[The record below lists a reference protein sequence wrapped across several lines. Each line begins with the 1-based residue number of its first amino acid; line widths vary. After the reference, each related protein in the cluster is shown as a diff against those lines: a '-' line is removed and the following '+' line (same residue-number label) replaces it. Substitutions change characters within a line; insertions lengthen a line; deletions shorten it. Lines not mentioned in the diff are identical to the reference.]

1 MITHPFELFRPYAD
15 RFDVRFLTKEDTLR
29 TDEDLAEAIGS
40 SRIASLR
47 QTHGGRS
54 ILAREAMNRA
64 EHADATATD
73 EKGLWLS
80 IRAADC
86 QQLVVYAPDAYV
98 CAVIHAGWK
107 GLKAGIIPSLFAL
120 LKDEWGIRPA
130 DTLVGI
136 GPSLCADCAEFT
148 DPAAELAE
156 FDPRFFHG
164 RNADLQ
170 GIADW
175 QLETLGIPLERRERH
190 PGCTRCEADVFW
202 TYRGGDREKVQSGHT
217 NVIACSL
224 G

>member
-1 MITHPFELFRPYAD
+1 MIHQPFAIFRPYAD
-15 RFDVRFLTKEDTLR
+15 RFDVRFLTKEDNLR
-29 TDEDLAEAIGS
+29 TDEDLAKAIGS
-40 SRIASLR
+40 PRIASLR
-47 QTHGGRS
+47 QVHGGRA
-54 ILAREAMNRA
+54 IRVREPMSRA
-64 EHADATATD
+64 EQADASATD
-73 EKGLWLS
+73 AAGLWLS

-86 QQLVVYAPDAYV
+86 QQLVVYAPEAHV

-107 GLKAGIIPSLFAL
+107 GLRAGIIPSLFTL
-120 LKDEWGIRPA
+120 LENGWSIRPA
-130 DTLVGI
+130 ETLVGI
-136 GPSLCADCAEFT
+136 GPSLCTGCAEFT

-156 FDPRFFHG
+156 FDRRFFHG

-175 QLETLGIPLERRERH
+175 QLGTLGIPPERRERH

-224 G
+224 R